1 MFHRR
6 KNIQSLQ
13 GIQHQGEKHGGNA
26 ETRLAT
32 AMDTIATS
40 PGADAIS
47 GTASGYVAF
56 PMEGCAAALPGF
68 SAFSSLRTRCSA
80 KTNNIISL
88 YAL

>member
-13 GIQHQGEKHGGNA
+13 GIQHQGENHGGNA
-26 ETRLAT
+26 EDRLAT

-40 PGADAIS
+40 PGADSIC

-56 PMEGCAAALPGF
+56 PMEGCAADLPGF

-80 KTNNIISL
+80 KTNKIISL
-88 YAL
+88 

>member
-26 ETRLAT
+26 EIRLAT

-68 SAFSSLRTRCSA
+68 SAFSSLRTRCSVQ
-80 KTNNIISL
+80 TNNIIFL
-88 YAL
+88 